1 MLTFLMY
8 LRTPTTGRMV
18 KVNTKLVKWEEVVD
32 WCRRLAELIEVSNFK
47 PDLIV
52 AIARGGYVPAR
63 LLCDFLDSHDL
74 VSIQVLHWGKAAE
87 ITAIAHVKY
96 PYDLDLTGKRVL
108 LVDDIV
114 DTGDSI
120 IVARDYI
127 LSRWRPAELKVAAM
141 QWISPVAKIK
151 PDFYV
156 EDVRE
161 WIWYQYP
168 WTRAEDTT
176 NFFEKILT
184 EKAKEGKVVWTR
196 DELIGEFKEWYGIDV
211 GEAYYELAIERL
223 KRGGKLE
230 ERAGTYVLKL

>member
-1 MLTFLMY
+1 MHPEPVY
-8 LRTPTTGRMV
+8 RGNMV
-18 KVNTKLVKWEEVVD
+18 KVNTKLVKWEEVIE
-32 WCRRLAELIEVSNFK
+32 WCRRLAEIVESSGFK
-47 PDLIV
+47 PDLV
-52 AIARGGYVPAR
+52 VSIARGGYVPAR
-63 LLCDFLDSHDL
+63 LLCDFLDVHDL

-87 ITAIAHVKY
+87 ITAVAHVKY
-96 PYDLDLTGKRVL
+96 PYDIDLTGKRVL

-114 DTGDSI
+114 DTGDSV
-120 IVARDYI
+120 IVAQEFI
-127 LSRWRPAELKVAAM
+127 QSRWKPLELKVAAM

-184 EKAKEGKVVWTR
+184 ERAKEGKVTWTY
-196 DELIGEFKEWYGIDV
+196 DELVKEFNEWYGIDV
-211 GEAYYELAIERL
+211 GEAYYRLAISRL
-223 KRGGKLE
+223 IRAGKLE
-230 ERAGTYVLKL
+230 ERAGTYVFRP

>member
-1 MLTFLMY
+1 
-8 LRTPTTGRMV
+8 MV
-18 KVNTKLVKWEEVVD
+18 KVNTKLVKWEEVVE
-32 WCRRLAELIEVSNFK
+32 WCRRLAEIIRAYGFK
-47 PDLIV
+47 PDLVV

-63 LLCDFLDSHDL
+63 LLCDFLDVHDL

-87 ITAIAHVKY
+87 ITAVAHVKY

-114 DTGDSI
+114 DTGDSV
-120 IVARDYI
+120 IVAQEFI
-127 LSRWRPAELKVAAM
+127 QSRWKSLELKVAAM

-184 EKAKEGKVVWTR
+184 EKVKEGKVSWTY
-196 DELIGEFKEWYGIDV
+196 DELVREFKEWYGIDV
-211 GEAYYELAIERL
+211 GDAYYRLAIERL
-223 KRGGKLE
+223 KSAGKVE
-230 ERAGTYVLKL
+230 ERDGSYIFRL